1 MQNGGVTIEYINY
14 SEDGENI
21 LNGTEDSSY
30 PSFILDTVT
39 WNADVA
45 VRGCNLGKL
54 DAAATFT
61 AFPPFELQG
70 TGQSELNGVFFDLPV
85 SP

>member
-1 MQNGGVTIEYINY
+1 MRNGGVSIEYINY
-14 SEDGENI
+14 SEDGQNI
-21 LNGTEDSSY
+21 LDGTEDSSY
-30 PSFILDTVT
+30 PSFILGTVA

-45 VRGCNLGKL
+45 VHGCHLGKL

-61 AFPPFELQG
+61 SFPTFELQG
-70 TGQSELNGVFFDLPV
+70 TGQSEPNGVFFDLPV